1 PRSQSCP
8 TRRTSDLAGKKC
20 EIANSRETKVGSV
33 IMAVES
39 YRRNVLPESQVEP
52 KSGEKSG
59 TRTRTRIVSLKKAET
74 LVYLTLFVLI
84 AAAAIFV
91 LSLKMEAYEL
101 QTEKMQLENEIAIKE
116 GEISELKTEVT
127 HLASYDRIYE
137 KANELGLDLNNG
149 NVKVAEKY
157 GKD

>member
-1 PRSQSCP
+1 
-8 TRRTSDLAGKKC
+8 
-20 EIANSRETKVGSV
+20 
-33 IMAVES
+33 MAVES
-39 YRRNVLPESQVEP
+39 YRRNVMSEPQVEP
-52 KSGEKSG
+52 QAREESG
-59 TRTRTRIVSLKKAET
+59 TRTRTRVVSLKKAET

-101 QTEKMQLENEIAIKE
+101 QAEKTQLENEIAVKE
-116 GEISELKTEVT
+116 GEISELRTEVT
-127 HLASYDRIYE
+127 DLASYDRIYE

>member
-1 PRSQSCP
+1 
-8 TRRTSDLAGKKC
+8 
-20 EIANSRETKVGSV
+20 
-33 IMAVES
+33 MAVES
-39 YRRNVLPESQVEP
+39 YRRNVMPEPQVEP
-52 KSGEKSG
+52 KTREKSG
-59 TRTRTRIVSLKKAET
+59 TRTRTRVVSLKKAET
-74 LVYLTLFVLI
+74 LVYLALFVLI

-101 QTEKMQLENEIAIKE
+101 QTEKAQLENEIAIKE
-116 GEISELKTEVT
+116 GEISELRTEVT
-127 HLASYDRIYE
+127 DLASYDRIYE

>member
-1 PRSQSCP
+1 
-8 TRRTSDLAGKKC
+8 
-20 EIANSRETKVGSV
+20 
-33 IMAVES
+33 MAVES
-39 YRRNVLPESQVEP
+39 YRRNVMPESQVEP
-52 KSGEKSG
+52 KAREKSG
-59 TRTRTRIVSLKKAET
+59 TRTRTRVVSLKKAET

-101 QTEKMQLENEIAIKE
+101 QTEKTQLENEIAIKE

-127 HLASYDRIYE
+127 DLASYDRIYE

>member
-1 PRSQSCP
+1 
-8 TRRTSDLAGKKC
+8 
-20 EIANSRETKVGSV
+20 
-33 IMAVES
+33 MAVES
-39 YRRNVLPESQVEP
+39 YRRNVMPEPQVEP
-52 KSGEKSG
+52 KAREKSG
-59 TRTRTRIVSLKKAET
+59 TRTRTRVVSLKKAET

-101 QTEKMQLENEIAIKE
+101 QTEKTQLENEIAIKE

-127 HLASYDRIYE
+127 DLASYDRIYE

>member
-1 PRSQSCP
+1 
-8 TRRTSDLAGKKC
+8 
-20 EIANSRETKVGSV
+20 
-33 IMAVES
+33 MAVES
-39 YRRNVLPESQVEP
+39 YTRNVLPESQVEP
-52 KSGEKSG
+52 KVEEK
-59 TRTRTRIVSLKKAET
+59 TRKRTRTRVVSLKKAET
-74 LVYLTLFVLI
+74 LVYLTLLFLI

-101 QTEKMQLENEIAIKE
+101 QTEKTQIENEIAIKE

-137 KANELGLDLNNG
+137 KANELGLDLDNG

-157 GKD
+157 GKN

>member
-1 PRSQSCP
+1 
-8 TRRTSDLAGKKC
+8 
-20 EIANSRETKVGSV
+20 
-33 IMAVES
+33 
-39 YRRNVLPESQVEP
+39 
-52 KSGEKSG
+52 
-59 TRTRTRIVSLKKAET
+59 
-74 LVYLTLFVLI
+74 
-84 AAAAIFV
+84 
-91 LSLKMEAYEL
+91 MEAYEL

-149 NVKVAEKY
+149 NVKVETELICLFIYSVIGCTMRHFRIYERANEVGLDLNNESVKVAEKY

>member
-1 PRSQSCP
+1 
-8 TRRTSDLAGKKC
+8 
-20 EIANSRETKVGSV
+20 
-33 IMAVES
+33 MAVES

>member
-1 PRSQSCP
+1 
-8 TRRTSDLAGKKC
+8 
-20 EIANSRETKVGSV
+20 
-33 IMAVES
+33 MAVES
-39 YRRNVLPESQVEP
+39 YTRNVLPESQVEP
-52 KSGEKSG
+52 KVEEK
-59 TRTRTRIVSLKKAET
+59 TRKRTRTRVVSLKKAET
-74 LVYLTLFVLI
+74 LVYLTLLVLI

-101 QTEKMQLENEIAIKE
+101 QTEKTQIENEIAIKE

-137 KANELGLDLNNG
+137 KANELGLDLDNG

-157 GKD
+157 GKN